1 MRLIASHVS
10 ARTALIVMRSTDFG
24 VHDSDLDPA
33 PRAKGIEEDEEIDG
47 AVAAILVVEAI
58 EPSGCGRD
66 RLARF
71 ADEIG
76 CRSRSQPD
84 HRP

>member
-1 MRLIASHVS
+1 M
-10 ARTALIVMRSTDFG
+10 D
-24 VHDSDLDPA
+24 
-33 PRAKGIEEDEEIDG
+33 IEENEEING

-58 EPSGCGRD
+58 EPSGCGRE

-71 ADEIG
+71 ADETG
-76 CRSRSQPD
+76 CPFRSQPD